1 MKIQLTELEITLL
14 EQAAR
19 RPSRLKAGGSRP
31 DAAVIELMLEMQ
43 LVIRHG
49 ATVEITL
56 LRQHLLKLAR
66 ISPGDQ

>member
-19 RPSRLKAGGSRP
+19 RPSRLKAGGNRP
-31 DAAVIELMLEMQ
+31 EAAVIELLLEMQ
-43 LVIRHG
+43 LVTCHG

-56 LRQHLLKLAR
+56 LGQHLLKLAR
-66 ISPGDQ
+66 MPGDP